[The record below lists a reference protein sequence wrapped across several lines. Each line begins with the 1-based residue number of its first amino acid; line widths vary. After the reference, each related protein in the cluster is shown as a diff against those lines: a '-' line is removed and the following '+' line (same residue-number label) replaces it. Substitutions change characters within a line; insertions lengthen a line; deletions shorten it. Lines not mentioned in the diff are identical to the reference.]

1 MGIDVL
7 STTEGCSSRAGI
19 INLSSQTCNSMIQ
32 RSLHVGCPI
41 ITRMLHYPNE
51 VYVLHPPSRSFRIVL
66 VSGACLI
73 FIEGILCIMLIR
85 YEKINN
91 TWNSYGRTYFTHFEC
106 YFVCTE
112 MSVWNIL
119 VKWKPEDVP
128 TLWTKIA
135 QWHHSTFI
143 FFKSLVNSNRRIP
156 YPCQRMQWL
165 FTWKQLFDE
174 RLWYHVFSPKFP
186 QIFVNPGSINLI
198 NMLKNLGGWH
208 GVMEAV

>member
-7 STTEGCSSRAGI
+7 STAEGCSSRAGM

-91 TWNSYGRTYFTHFEC
+91 TWNSYVHISRISSATSYAPKWRNERLKYSRYMKTRRRTYIINQNSTMTSLDLHIFQ
-106 YFVCTE
+106 
-112 MSVWNIL
+112 
-119 VKWKPEDVP
+119 
-128 TLWTKIA
+128 IA
-135 QWHHSTFI
+135 G
-143 FFKSLVNSNRRIP
+143 
-156 YPCQRMQWL
+156 
-165 FTWKQLFDE
+165 KQ
-174 RLWYHVFSPKFP
+174 
-186 QIFVNPGSINLI
+186 
-198 NMLKNLGGWH
+198 
-208 GVMEAV
+208 